1 VQFAQKIFPHNR
13 QWCRRLKRENSTLH
27 WLHRRTAESGIH
39 MDADIPRLCRLFFYS
54 KASKKKMPDTCNA
67 QWVLF
72 VSAQSIISAKGKI
85 VRLTPS
91 CFGIK
96 IKKAFPLYKTPPHTR
111 MSLPTGWQMR
121 RKVRA
126 RGVNAG
132 YADTHYV
139 SPEGRHFQSLA
150 AANRH
155 LAAQGKPTIPKKQT
169 TVSLAVF
176 NGKDQYAQTPD
187 KVKAWVRE
195 RLDGEYFDVC
205 PADPDFDGLT
215 VPWRVRNFCNPPFS
229 NVEPWLCKAFEEHA
243 RGRSTVLLLPS
254 RSNPMWWH
262 RYVLRAH
269 RLWYPP
275 RGIVFVG
282 YTQPLPEG
290 IVLVHVDGTAPL
302 PEVGP
307 VSCSVDLRREPS
319 RFDARGRILDNVV
332 SPPPPRHPSVVGH
345 AVPVEVTEWVQR
357 QIGPFSHRWET
368 VEVEW
373 DTDVNFCCP
382 PFRDVAPWLHKA
394 FEEHARGRSTM
405 LLLPSRTKPM
415 WWHHYVMR
423 AHRLWFVPQGIKF
436 VGFNR
441 PSPHGIMLVH
451 VDGTKPLSENGPV
464 SGSVDLQRESNRFDA
479 EGRLA

>member
-1 VQFAQKIFPHNR
+1 
-13 QWCRRLKRENSTLH
+13 
-27 WLHRRTAESGIH
+27 
-39 MDADIPRLCRLFFYS
+39 
-54 KASKKKMPDTCNA
+54 
-67 QWVLF
+67 
-72 VSAQSIISAKGKI
+72 
-85 VRLTPS
+85 
-91 CFGIK
+91 
-96 IKKAFPLYKTPPHTR
+96 
-111 MSLPTGWQMR
+111 MSLPAGWQTR

-155 LAAQGKPTIPKKQT
+155 LASQGQPTISRKRT

-187 KVKAWVRE
+187 RVKAWVRE
-195 RLDGEYFDVC
+195 RLGGEYFDVC
-205 PADPDFDGLT
+205 PADPDFDGLA
-215 VPWRVRNFCNPPFS
+215 VPWQDRNFCNPPFAD
-229 NVEPWLCKAFEEHA
+229 VEPWLRKAFEEHA
-243 RGRSTVLLLPS
+243 RHGRSTVLLLPS

-275 RGIVFVG
+275 RGVTFVG
-282 YTQPLPEG
+282 YAQPLPEG

-302 PEVGP
+302 PEGGP
-307 VSCSVDLRREPS
+307 VSGSVDLRRDPS
-319 RFDARGRILDNVV
+319 RFDARGRLLDVDALLP
-332 SPPPPRHPSVVGH
+332 SPPQQHPSLAGH
-345 AVPVEVTEWVQR
+345 AVPKEVTEWVRR
-357 QIGPFSHRWET
+357 QLGPFSHRRGSVET
-368 VEVEW
+368 EW
-373 DTDVNFCCP
+373 DAIANFCCP

-405 LLLPSRTKPM
+405 LLLPSRSKPM
-415 WWHHYVMR
+415 WWHRYAMR

-441 PSPHGIMLVH
+441 PSPHGIVLVH
-451 VDGTKPLSENGPV
+451 VDGARPLPANGPV
-464 SGSVDLQRESNRFDA
+464 SGSVDLQRPSNRFDA
-479 EGRLA
+479 DGRLG